1 MNRKQVALVAT
12 MLIDVVLINLA
23 FILAYMLR
31 YDLQLFYPL
40 DIRYDAPFRPY
51 IPFALLLTGVSLIA
65 FQVGG
70 LYAEKRGRSW
80 WDEISILVTGTAI
93 SMVILMAVTFF
104 IHPLVYSRAMLVYAA
119 LLVVLLLAAARL
131 IRRPIETYLR
141 MRGIGV
147 DRVLIVGAGDVG
159 RAVMRNLLANPI
171 LGYHVV
177 GYIDDDPVKGNGELG
192 RFKGLGGMDNLSDIL
207 VKEEVAEVIVT
218 LPWHYHRKI
227 MQVVEKCERQHIR
240 VRIVPDIFQQRLRQL
255 DMDSLGGIP
264 VIGLQQSQISQVAL
278 IVKRAIDIVGAIL
291 LLILSAPLMAVVIL
305 AIRIDSPGPA
315 VFRHQRVG
323 RNGQEFQV
331 YKFRSMIMGAEELQ
345 KDLRPLNEAD
355 GPLFKIRDDPRL
367 TRMGRFLRRTSI
379 DELPQFLNVLRGEMS
394 LVGPRPGTPEEI
406 AQYDPWQ
413 RERLAIWPGM
423 TGLWQVSGRS
433 NVPFD
438 EMCQLDIY
446 YIENWSLGLDLRI
459 LLRTIPHVIFGR
471 GAY

>member
-23 FILAYMLR
+23 FVLAYRLR

-51 IPFALLLTGVSLIA
+51 IPFTLLLTGVSLIA
-65 FQVGG
+65 YQVGG

-119 LLVVLLLAAARL
+119 LLIVLLLAAARL
-131 IRRPIETYLR
+131 IRRPVETYLR

-171 LGYHVV
+171 LGYLVV